1 MANWLDPASTLGI
14 MAVAVAL
21 LMIGG
26 HFDLSAGVMT
36 GTTALTVGIV
46 AVEFRQNI
54 WVAIGVALLVA
65 LLVGFFNGWLVTR
78 TGLPSFIITLGT
90 FLMLQGLNL
99 GLTKLFTNTVTVGGI
114 DDVPGLRRRRVD
126 LRLPLNIAG
135 TEFRVAI
142 LWWLLFT
149 ALATWVLLRTRFGNW
164 VFATGG
170 DEVAA
175 RNVGVPARRTT
186 IALFMTTSVAAWFVG
201 TTLAVRLTS
210 VQANTGIGQELIY
223 IVAAVIGGCLLT
235 GGFGSAI
242 GASLGAL
249 IFGMTQLGIP
259 YLRLGLRL
267 VLLLPRRDAA
277 ARRPGQPA
285 GPPLRRGGPAMSGAT
300 ARCWSCAT
308 SARTTA
314 PSIALDG
321 ITTTVRAGEV
331 TCVLGDNGA
340 GKSTLIKILSGVH
353 QPDARRGAA
362 GRRSRSRS
370 APPARRWTPASRPS
384 TRTSR

>member
-1 MANWLDPASTLGI
+1 VQSPVFRSARGVANWLDPASTLGI

-36 GTTALTVGIV
+36 ATTALTVGIV
-46 AVEFRQNI
+46 AVEFWTSI
-54 WVAIGVALLVA
+54 WVGMAVALVVALAIGFL
-65 LLVGFFNGWLVTR
+65 NGWLVVR

-99 GLTKLFTNTVTVGGI
+99 GLTKLFTGTVTVGGI
-114 DDVPGLRRRRVD
+114 DEVPGYAAAEWVFASRVS
-126 LRLPLNIAG
+126 IAG
-135 TEFRVAI
+135 AEFRVAI
-142 LWWLLFT
+142 LWWLLVT
-149 ALATWVLLRTRFGNW
+149 ALATWVLLRTPFGNW

-186 IALFMTTSVAAWFVG
+186 ITLFMTTSAAAWFVG

-259 YLRLGLRL
+259 YLRWDADWFYFFLGAMLLLAVLANRL
-267 VLLLPRRDAA
+267 VRRYAEA
-277 ARRPGQPA
+277 ARR
-285 GPPLRRGGPAMSGAT
+285 
-300 ARCWSCAT
+300 
-308 SARTTA
+308 
-314 PSIALDG
+314 
-321 ITTTVRAGEV
+321 
-331 TCVLGDNGA
+331 
-340 GKSTLIKILSGVH
+340 
-353 QPDARRGAA
+353 
-362 GRRSRSRS
+362 
-370 APPARRWTPASRPS
+370 
-384 TRTSR
+384 

>member
-1 MANWLDPASTLGI
+1 

-26 HFDLSAGVMT
+26 HFDLSAGVMV
-36 GTTALTVGIV
+36 GTTALTVAVV

-54 WVAIGVALLVA
+54 WVAIGVALVVA
-65 LLVGFFNGWLVTR
+65 LAIGFFNGWLVTR

-99 GLTKLFTNTVTVGGI
+99 GLTKLFTNTVTVGGV
-114 DDVPGLRRRRVD
+114 DEVPGYAAAEWVFAS
-126 LRLPLNIAG
+126 RLAVAG
-135 TEFRVAI
+135 TEFRIAI

-149 ALATWVLLRTRFGNW
+149 ALATYVLLRTRFGNW

-186 IALFMTTSVAAWFVG
+186 ITLFMTTAAAAWFVG

-259 YLRLGLRL
+259 YLRWDADWFYFFLGAMLLLAVLANRL
-267 VLLLPRRDAA
+267 VRRYAEA
-277 ARRPGQPA
+277 ARR
-285 GPPLRRGGPAMSGAT
+285 
-300 ARCWSCAT
+300 
-308 SARTTA
+308 
-314 PSIALDG
+314 
-321 ITTTVRAGEV
+321 
-331 TCVLGDNGA
+331 
-340 GKSTLIKILSGVH
+340 
-353 QPDARRGAA
+353 
-362 GRRSRSRS
+362 
-370 APPARRWTPASRPS
+370 
-384 TRTSR
+384 

>member
-1 MANWLDPASTLGI
+1 MLVKPELGALIGAVVIFAFFALQSSVFRSLSGVANWLDPASTLGI

-46 AVEFRQNI
+46 ATELGQHI
-54 WVAIGVALLVA
+54 WVAIAVALVLA
-65 LLVGFFNGWLVTR
+65 LGIGFLNGWLVTR

-99 GLTKLFTNTVTVGGI
+99 GLTKLFTGTVSAGGI
-114 DDVPGLRRRRVD
+114 ASAGGYGSAEWVFAS
-126 LRLPLNIAG
+126 RLEVAG
-135 TEFRVAI
+135 VEFRVAI
-142 LWWLLFT
+142 LWWVLFT

-186 IALFMTTSVAAWFVG
+186 ITLFMTTAAAAWFVG
-201 TTLAVRLTS
+201 TTLAIRLTS

-235 GGFGSAI
+235 GGFGSAV

-249 IFGMTQLGIP
+249 IFGMTQLGIV
-259 YLRLGLRL
+259 YLRWDADWFYFFLGVMLLLAVLANRL
-267 VLLLPRRDAA
+267 VRRYAEA
-277 ARRPGQPA
+277 ARR
-285 GPPLRRGGPAMSGAT
+285 
-300 ARCWSCAT
+300 
-308 SARTTA
+308 
-314 PSIALDG
+314 
-321 ITTTVRAGEV
+321 
-331 TCVLGDNGA
+331 
-340 GKSTLIKILSGVH
+340 
-353 QPDARRGAA
+353 
-362 GRRSRSRS
+362 
-370 APPARRWTPASRPS
+370 
-384 TRTSR
+384 

>member
-1 MANWLDPASTLGI
+1 VQSPVFRSARGVANWMDPASTLGI

-26 HFDLSAGVMT
+26 HFDLSAGVLT

-46 AVEFRQNI
+46 SVEFGQNL
-54 WVAIGVALLVA
+54 WLAIAVALVVA
-65 LLVGFFNGWLVTR
+65 LVVGFLNGWLVTR

-90 FLMLQGLNL
+90 FLMLQGLNV
-99 GLTKLFTNTVTVGGI
+99 GLTKLFTNTVTVAGI
-114 DDVPGLRRRRVD
+114 DEVPGYAAAEWIFAS
-126 LRLPLNIAG
+126 RLAVGG

-142 LWWLLFT
+142 LWWLLVT

-186 IALFMTTSVAAWFVG
+186 ITLFMTTATAAWFVG

-210 VQANTGIGQELIY
+210 VQANTGVGQELIY

-259 YLRLGLRL
+259 YLHWDADWFYFFLGAMLLLAVLANRL
-267 VLLLPRRDAA
+267 VRRYAEA
-277 ARRPGQPA
+277 ARR
-285 GPPLRRGGPAMSGAT
+285 
-300 ARCWSCAT
+300 
-308 SARTTA
+308 
-314 PSIALDG
+314 
-321 ITTTVRAGEV
+321 
-331 TCVLGDNGA
+331 
-340 GKSTLIKILSGVH
+340 
-353 QPDARRGAA
+353 
-362 GRRSRSRS
+362 
-370 APPARRWTPASRPS
+370 
-384 TRTSR
+384 

>member
-1 MANWLDPASTLGI
+1 VADERLTAAGPLRRLLVTPELGALIGAVVVFTFFAVQSPVFRSARGVANWLDPASTLGI

-36 GTTALTVGIV
+36 ATTALTVGIV
-46 AVEFRQNI
+46 AVEFRTSI
-54 WVAIGVALLVA
+54 WVGIAVALVVA
-65 LLVGFFNGWLVTR
+65 LALGFFNGWLVVR

-99 GLTKLFTNTVTVGGI
+99 GLTKLFTGTVTVGGI
-114 DDVPGLRRRRVD
+114 DEVPGYAAAEWVFASRVS
-126 LRLPLNIAG
+126 IAG
-135 TEFRVAI
+135 AEFRVAI
-142 LWWLLFT
+142 LWWLLVT
-149 ALATWVLLRTRFGNW
+149 AVATWVLLRTRFGNW

-186 IALFMTTSVAAWFVG
+186 ITLFMATSVAAWFVG

-259 YLRLGLRL
+259 YLRWDADWFYFFLGAMLLLAVLANRL
-267 VLLLPRRDAA
+267 VRRYAEA
-277 ARRPGQPA
+277 ARR
-285 GPPLRRGGPAMSGAT
+285 
-300 ARCWSCAT
+300 
-308 SARTTA
+308 
-314 PSIALDG
+314 
-321 ITTTVRAGEV
+321 
-331 TCVLGDNGA
+331 
-340 GKSTLIKILSGVH
+340 
-353 QPDARRGAA
+353 
-362 GRRSRSRS
+362 
-370 APPARRWTPASRPS
+370 
-384 TRTSR
+384 

>member
-46 AVEFRQNI
+46 AVEFRQNL
-54 WVAIGVALLVA
+54 WVAIGVALVVA
-65 LLVGFFNGWLVTR
+65 LAVGFFNGWLVTR

-99 GLTKLFTNTVTVGGI
+99 GLTKLFTDTVTVGGH
-114 DDVPGLRRRRVD
+114 RRGARVRGRRVD
-126 LRLPLNIAG
+126 LRLPAEHRRG

-186 IALFMTTSVAAWFVG
+186 ITLFMTTATAAWFVG

-259 YLRLGLRL
+259 YLHWDADWFYFFLGAMLLLAVLANRL
-267 VLLLPRRDAA
+267 VRRYAEA
-277 ARRPGQPA
+277 ARR
-285 GPPLRRGGPAMSGAT
+285 
-300 ARCWSCAT
+300 
-308 SARTTA
+308 
-314 PSIALDG
+314 
-321 ITTTVRAGEV
+321 
-331 TCVLGDNGA
+331 
-340 GKSTLIKILSGVH
+340 
-353 QPDARRGAA
+353 
-362 GRRSRSRS
+362 
-370 APPARRWTPASRPS
+370 
-384 TRTSR
+384 

>member
-1 MANWLDPASTLGI
+1 VGPLRRLLVKPELGALMGAVVIFTFFAAQSSVFRSVRGVANWLDPASTLGI

-46 AVEFRQNI
+46 SVEFGQNI
-54 WVAIGVALLVA
+54 WVAIAVALVLA
-65 LLVGFFNGWLVTR
+65 LGIGFLNGWLVTR

-99 GLTKLFTNTVTVGGI
+99 GLTKFFTGTVSVGGI
-114 DDVPGLRRRRVD
+114 ASTSGYGSAKAVFASTVTFVGS
-126 LRLPLNIAG
+126 
-135 TEFRVAI
+135 EFRIAI

-149 ALATWVLLRTRFGNW
+149 ALASWVLLKTRFGNW

-175 RNVGVPARRTT
+175 RNVGVPARRTAIT
-186 IALFMTTSVAAWFVG
+186 LFMTTAGAAWFVG

-210 VQANTGIGQELIY
+210 VQANAGIGNELIY

-249 IFGMTQLGIP
+249 IFGMTQLGIV
-259 YLRLGLRL
+259 YLRWNADWFYFFLGAMLLLAVLANRL
-267 VLLLPRRDAA
+267 VRRYAEA
-277 ARRPGQPA
+277 ARR
-285 GPPLRRGGPAMSGAT
+285 
-300 ARCWSCAT
+300 
-308 SARTTA
+308 
-314 PSIALDG
+314 
-321 ITTTVRAGEV
+321 
-331 TCVLGDNGA
+331 
-340 GKSTLIKILSGVH
+340 
-353 QPDARRGAA
+353 
-362 GRRSRSRS
+362 
-370 APPARRWTPASRPS
+370 
-384 TRTSR
+384 

>member
-1 MANWLDPASTLGI
+1 VAAVGPLRRLLVKPELGALVGAVVVFAFFAAQSPVFRSVSGVANWLDPASTLGI

-46 AVEFRQNI
+46 ATELGQHI
-54 WVAIGVALLVA
+54 WVAIGVALVLA
-65 LLVGFFNGWLVTR
+65 LAIGFLNGWLVTR

-99 GLTKLFTNTVTVGGI
+99 GLTKLFTGTVTTGGI
-114 DDVPGLRRRRVD
+114 ASAAGYGSAEWVFAS
-126 LRLPLNIAG
+126 RLEVAG
-135 TEFRVAI
+135 VEFRVAI
-142 LWWLLFT
+142 VWWVLFT

-186 IALFMTTSVAAWFVG
+186 ITLFMTTAAAAWFVG

-210 VQANTGIGQELIY
+210 VQANAGIGQELIY

-235 GGFGSAI
+235 GGFGSAV
-242 GASLGAL
+242 GAALGAL
-249 IFGMTQLGIP
+249 IFGMTQLGIV
-259 YLRLGLRL
+259 YLRWDADWFYFFLGVMLLLAVLANRL
-267 VLLLPRRDAA
+267 VRRYAEA
-277 ARRPGQPA
+277 ARR
-285 GPPLRRGGPAMSGAT
+285 
-300 ARCWSCAT
+300 
-308 SARTTA
+308 
-314 PSIALDG
+314 
-321 ITTTVRAGEV
+321 
-331 TCVLGDNGA
+331 
-340 GKSTLIKILSGVH
+340 
-353 QPDARRGAA
+353 
-362 GRRSRSRS
+362 
-370 APPARRWTPASRPS
+370 
-384 TRTSR
+384 

>member
-1 MANWLDPASTLGI
+1 VQSPVFRSARGVANWLDPASTLGI

-36 GTTALTVGIV
+36 ATTALTVGIV
-46 AVEFRQNI
+46 AVEFRTSI
-54 WVAIGVALLVA
+54 WVGIAVALVVA
-65 LLVGFFNGWLVTR
+65 LALGFFNGWLVVR

-99 GLTKLFTNTVTVGGI
+99 GLTKLFTGTVTVGGI
-114 DDVPGLRRRRVD
+114 DEVPGYAAAEWVFASRVS
-126 LRLPLNIAG
+126 IAG
-135 TEFRVAI
+135 AEFRVAI

-149 ALATWVLLRTRFGNW
+149 AVATWVLLRTRFGNW

-186 IALFMTTSVAAWFVG
+186 ITLFMTTSVAAWFVG

-259 YLRLGLRL
+259 YLRWDADWFYFFLGAMLLLAVLANRL
-267 VLLLPRRDAA
+267 VRRYAEA
-277 ARRPGQPA
+277 ARR
-285 GPPLRRGGPAMSGAT
+285 
-300 ARCWSCAT
+300 
-308 SARTTA
+308 
-314 PSIALDG
+314 
-321 ITTTVRAGEV
+321 
-331 TCVLGDNGA
+331 
-340 GKSTLIKILSGVH
+340 
-353 QPDARRGAA
+353 
-362 GRRSRSRS
+362 
-370 APPARRWTPASRPS
+370 
-384 TRTSR
+384 

>member
-1 MANWLDPASTLGI
+1 

-46 AVEFRQNI
+46 AVEFRQNL
-54 WVAIGVALLVA
+54 WVAIGVALA
-65 LLVGFFNGWLVTR
+65 LALGIGFLNGWLVTR

-99 GLTKLFTNTVTVGGI
+99 GLTKFFTGTVTAGGI
-114 DDVPGLRRRRVD
+114 ASVPGYAAAEWVFASRMS
-126 LRLPLNIAG
+126 IAG

-142 LWWLLFT
+142 LWWALFT
-149 ALATWVLLRTRFGNW
+149 ALATWVLLRTPFGNW

-170 DEVAA
+170 DDVAA
-175 RNVGVPARRTT
+175 HNVGVPARRTT
-186 IALFMTTSVAAWFVG
+186 ITLFMTTAAAAWFVG

-210 VQANTGIGQELIY
+210 VQANSGIGQELIY

-259 YLRLGLRL
+259 YLRWDADWFYFFLGAMLLLAVLANRL
-267 VLLLPRRDAA
+267 VRRYAEA
-277 ARRPGQPA
+277 ARR
-285 GPPLRRGGPAMSGAT
+285 
-300 ARCWSCAT
+300 
-308 SARTTA
+308 
-314 PSIALDG
+314 
-321 ITTTVRAGEV
+321 
-331 TCVLGDNGA
+331 
-340 GKSTLIKILSGVH
+340 
-353 QPDARRGAA
+353 
-362 GRRSRSRS
+362 
-370 APPARRWTPASRPS
+370 
-384 TRTSR
+384 

>member
-1 MANWLDPASTLGI
+1 VVIFAFFALQSPVFRSLSGVANWLDPASTLGI

-46 AVEFRQNI
+46 ATEFGQHI
-54 WVAIGVALLVA
+54 WVAIAVALVVA
-65 LLVGFFNGWLVTR
+65 LAIGFLNGWLVTR

-99 GLTKLFTNTVTVGGI
+99 GLTKLFTGTVSAGGI
-114 DDVPGLRRRRVD
+114 ASAAGYGSAEWVFAS
-126 LRLPLNIAG
+126 RLEVAG
-135 TEFRVAI
+135 VEFRVAI
-142 LWWLLFT
+142 LWWVLFT

-170 DEVAA
+170 DDVAA

-186 IALFMTTSVAAWFVG
+186 ITLFMTTAAAAWFVG
-201 TTLAVRLTS
+201 TTLAIRLTS

-235 GGFGSAI
+235 GGFGSAV

-249 IFGMTQLGIP
+249 IFGMTQLGIV
-259 YLRLGLRL
+259 YLRWDADWFYFFLGVMLLLAVLANRL
-267 VLLLPRRDAA
+267 VRRYAEA
-277 ARRPGQPA
+277 ARR
-285 GPPLRRGGPAMSGAT
+285 
-300 ARCWSCAT
+300 
-308 SARTTA
+308 
-314 PSIALDG
+314 
-321 ITTTVRAGEV
+321 
-331 TCVLGDNGA
+331 
-340 GKSTLIKILSGVH
+340 
-353 QPDARRGAA
+353 
-362 GRRSRSRS
+362 
-370 APPARRWTPASRPS
+370 
-384 TRTSR
+384 

>member
-1 MANWLDPASTLGI
+1 VVIFAFFAVQSPVFRSLSGVANWLDPASTLGI

-46 AVEFRQNI
+46 ATELDQNI
-54 WVAIGVALLVA
+54 WVAIAVALVLA
-65 LLVGFFNGWLVTR
+65 LGIGFLNGWLVTR

-99 GLTKLFTNTVTVGGI
+99 GLTKLFTGTVTAGGI
-114 DDVPGLRRRRVD
+114 ASAAGYGSAEWVFAS
-126 LRLPLNIAG
+126 RLEVAG
-135 TEFRVAI
+135 VEFRVAVV
-142 LWWLLFT
+142 WWVLFT

-170 DEVAA
+170 DDVAA

-186 IALFMTTSVAAWFVG
+186 ISLFMTTAAAAWFVG
-201 TTLAVRLTS
+201 TTLAIRLTS

-235 GGFGSAI
+235 GGFGSAV

-249 IFGMTQLGIP
+249 IFGMTQLGIV
-259 YLRLGLRL
+259 YLRWDADWFFFFLGVMLLLAVLANRL
-267 VLLLPRRDAA
+267 VRRYAEA
-277 ARRPGQPA
+277 ARR
-285 GPPLRRGGPAMSGAT
+285 
-300 ARCWSCAT
+300 
-308 SARTTA
+308 
-314 PSIALDG
+314 
-321 ITTTVRAGEV
+321 
-331 TCVLGDNGA
+331 
-340 GKSTLIKILSGVH
+340 
-353 QPDARRGAA
+353 
-362 GRRSRSRS
+362 
-370 APPARRWTPASRPS
+370 
-384 TRTSR
+384 

>member
-1 MANWLDPASTLGI
+1 VFRSARGVANWMDPASTLGI

-46 AVEFRQNI
+46 AVEFRQNL
-54 WVAIGVALLVA
+54 WVAIGIALVVALA
-65 LLVGFFNGWLVTR
+65 VGFFNGWLVTR

-90 FLMLQGLNL
+90 FLMLQGLNV
-99 GLTKLFTNTVTVGGI
+99 GLTKLFTNTVSVGGI
-114 DDVPGLRRRRVD
+114 DDVPGYAAAEWVFAS
-126 LRLPLNIAG
+126 RLAVGG
-135 TEFRVAI
+135 TEFRVSI

-186 IALFMTTSVAAWFVG
+186 ITLFMTTAVAAWFVG

-210 VQANTGIGQELIY
+210 VQANTGVGQELIY

-235 GGFGSAI
+235 GGFGSAV

-259 YLRLGLRL
+259 YLHWDSDWFYFFLGAMLLLAVLANRL
-267 VLLLPRRDAA
+267 VRRYAEA
-277 ARRPGQPA
+277 ARR
-285 GPPLRRGGPAMSGAT
+285 
-300 ARCWSCAT
+300 
-308 SARTTA
+308 
-314 PSIALDG
+314 
-321 ITTTVRAGEV
+321 
-331 TCVLGDNGA
+331 
-340 GKSTLIKILSGVH
+340 
-353 QPDARRGAA
+353 
-362 GRRSRSRS
+362 
-370 APPARRWTPASRPS
+370 
-384 TRTSR
+384 

>member
-1 MANWLDPASTLGI
+1 VQSPVFRSARGVANWLDPASTLGI

-36 GTTALTVGIV
+36 ATTALTVGIV
-46 AVEFRQNI
+46 AVEFRTSI
-54 WVAIGVALLVA
+54 WVGMAVALVVALAIGFL
-65 LLVGFFNGWLVTR
+65 NGWLVVR

-99 GLTKLFTNTVTVGGI
+99 GLTKLFTGTVTVGGI
-114 DDVPGLRRRRVD
+114 DEVPGYAAAEWVFASRVS
-126 LRLPLNIAG
+126 IAG
-135 TEFRVAI
+135 AEFRVAI
-142 LWWLLFT
+142 LWWLLVT
-149 ALATWVLLRTRFGNW
+149 ALATWVLLRTPFGNW

-186 IALFMTTSVAAWFVG
+186 ITLFMTTSAAAWFVG

-259 YLRLGLRL
+259 YLRWDADWFYFFLGAMLLLAVLANRL
-267 VLLLPRRDAA
+267 VRRYAEA
-277 ARRPGQPA
+277 ARR
-285 GPPLRRGGPAMSGAT
+285 
-300 ARCWSCAT
+300 
-308 SARTTA
+308 
-314 PSIALDG
+314 
-321 ITTTVRAGEV
+321 
-331 TCVLGDNGA
+331 
-340 GKSTLIKILSGVH
+340 
-353 QPDARRGAA
+353 
-362 GRRSRSRS
+362 
-370 APPARRWTPASRPS
+370 
-384 TRTSR
+384 

>member
-1 MANWLDPASTLGI
+1 VRRLLVTPELGALVGAVVIFAFFAVQSPVFRSARGVANWLDPASTLGI

-46 AVEFRQNI
+46 AVEFHQNL
-54 WVAIGVALLVA
+54 WVAIGVALLIA
-65 LLVGFFNGWLVTR
+65 LAVGFFNGWLVTR

-90 FLMLQGLNL
+90 FLMLEGLNV
-99 GLTKLFTNTVTVGGI
+99 GLTKFFTDTVSVGGI
-114 DDVPGLRRRRVD
+114 DEVPGYASAEWVFAS
-126 LRLPLNIAG
+126 RLAVG
-135 TEFRVAI
+135 STEFRVAI

-170 DEVAA
+170 DDVAA

-186 IALFMTTSVAAWFVG
+186 ITLFMTTATGAWFVG

-210 VQANTGIGQELIY
+210 VQANTGVGQELIY

-259 YLRLGLRL
+259 YLHWDADWFYFFLGAMLLLAVLSNRL
-267 VLLLPRRDAA
+267 VRRYAEA
-277 ARRPGQPA
+277 ARR
-285 GPPLRRGGPAMSGAT
+285 
-300 ARCWSCAT
+300 
-308 SARTTA
+308 
-314 PSIALDG
+314 
-321 ITTTVRAGEV
+321 
-331 TCVLGDNGA
+331 
-340 GKSTLIKILSGVH
+340 
-353 QPDARRGAA
+353 
-362 GRRSRSRS
+362 
-370 APPARRWTPASRPS
+370 
-384 TRTSR
+384 

>member
-1 MANWLDPASTLGI
+1 LRRLLVTPELGALVGAVVIFAFFAVQSPVFRSARGVANWLDPASTLGI

-46 AVEFRQNI
+46 AVEFHQNL
-54 WVAIGVALLVA
+54 WVAIGVALLLA
-65 LLVGFFNGWLVTR
+65 LAVGFFNGWLVTR
-78 TGLPSFIITLGT
+78 TGLPSFIITLGS
-90 FLMLQGLNL
+90 FLMLEGLNV
-99 GLTKLFTNTVTVGGI
+99 GLTKLFTDTVSVGGI
-114 DDVPGLRRRRVD
+114 DDTPGYAAAEWIFAS
-126 LRLPLNIAG
+126 RLNVAG

-170 DEVAA
+170 DDVAA

-186 IALFMTTSVAAWFVG
+186 ITLFMTTATAAWFVG

-210 VQANTGIGQELIY
+210 VQANTGVGQELIY

-235 GGFGSAI
+235 GGFGSAV

-259 YLRLGLRL
+259 YLHWDADWFYFFLGAMLLLAVLSNRL
-267 VLLLPRRDAA
+267 VRRYAEA
-277 ARRPGQPA
+277 ARR
-285 GPPLRRGGPAMSGAT
+285 
-300 ARCWSCAT
+300 
-308 SARTTA
+308 
-314 PSIALDG
+314 
-321 ITTTVRAGEV
+321 
-331 TCVLGDNGA
+331 
-340 GKSTLIKILSGVH
+340 
-353 QPDARRGAA
+353 
-362 GRRSRSRS
+362 
-370 APPARRWTPASRPS
+370 
-384 TRTSR
+384 

>member
-1 MANWLDPASTLGI
+1 

-46 AVEFRQNI
+46 AVEFEQNI
-54 WVAIGVALLVA
+54 WLAIAVALVVALAIGFL
-65 LLVGFFNGWLVTR
+65 NGWLVTR

-99 GLTKLFTNTVTVGGI
+99 GLTKFFTGTVTAGGI
-114 DDVPGLRRRRVD
+114 ASVPGLRLGRGGV
-126 LRLPLNIAG
+126 RLADRASAGAEVRIA
-135 TEFRVAI
+135 V
-142 LWWLLFT
+142 LWWVLFT
-149 ALATWVLLRTRFGNW
+149 ALAAWVLLRTRFGNW

-186 IALFMTTSVAAWFVG
+186 ITLFMTTATAAWFVG

-210 VQANTGIGQELIY
+210 VQANAGIGQELIY

-235 GGFGSAI
+235 GGFGSAV
-242 GASLGAL
+242 GAVARGADLRHDPAGHRLPGLG
-249 IFGMTQLGIP
+249 
-259 YLRLGLRL
+259 RRL

-277 ARRPGQPA
+277 ARRAGQPA
-285 GPPLRRGGPAMSGAT
+285 GPPLRRGGAAMSRRSG

-308 SARTTA
+308 SARTSARSSPWTA
-314 PSIALDG
+314 S
-321 ITTTVRAGEV
+321 
-331 TCVLGDNGA
+331 
-340 GKSTLIKILSGVH
+340 
-353 QPDARRGAA
+353 ARRCA
-362 GRRSRSRS
+362 
-370 APPARRWTPASRPS
+370 PARSPACSATTAPASR
-384 TRTSR
+384 R

>member
-1 MANWLDPASTLGI
+1 VANWLDPASTLGI

-36 GTTALTVGIV
+36 ATTALTVGIV
-46 AVEFRQNI
+46 AVEFRTSI
-54 WVAIGVALLVA
+54 WVGIAVALVVA
-65 LLVGFFNGWLVTR
+65 LALGFFNGWLVVR

-99 GLTKLFTNTVTVGGI
+99 GLTKLFTGTVTVGGI
-114 DDVPGLRRRRVD
+114 DEVPGYAAAEWVFASRVS
-126 LRLPLNIAG
+126 IAG
-135 TEFRVAI
+135 AEFRVAI
-142 LWWLLFT
+142 LWWLLVT
-149 ALATWVLLRTRFGNW
+149 AVATWVLLRTRFGNW

-186 IALFMTTSVAAWFVG
+186 ITLFMTTSVAAWFVG

-210 VQANTGIGQELIY
+210 VQSNTGIGQELIY

-259 YLRLGLRL
+259 YLRWDADWFYFFLGAMLLLAVLANRL
-267 VLLLPRRDAA
+267 VRRYAEA
-277 ARRPGQPA
+277 ARR
-285 GPPLRRGGPAMSGAT
+285 
-300 ARCWSCAT
+300 
-308 SARTTA
+308 
-314 PSIALDG
+314 
-321 ITTTVRAGEV
+321 
-331 TCVLGDNGA
+331 
-340 GKSTLIKILSGVH
+340 
-353 QPDARRGAA
+353 
-362 GRRSRSRS
+362 
-370 APPARRWTPASRPS
+370 
-384 TRTSR
+384 